1 LNLPFKHHILICT
14 GPRCGGERGSNRVRQ
29 EFRKEFVR
37 QGLPPSVK
45 DTQCICFGLC
55 RYGPNVIVYPEGVVY
70 ANVTP
75 RDVAAIVREHL
86 VGGRIVERLLLRRA
100 PAAPGGGEADG
111 GTPGSG
117 DDGTGAGDAGGGGAG
132 DPGPP
137 VSPL

>member
-1 LNLPFKHHILICT
+1 MNLPFKHHILICT

-70 ANVTP
+70 AQVSP
-75 RDVAAIVREHL
+75 RDVATIVREHL
-86 VGGRIVERLLLRRA
+86 VGGRVVERLLLRREPGA
-100 PAAPGGGEADG
+100 PEGGAAETDAAAACGP
-111 GTPGSG
+111 S
-117 DDGTGAGDAGGGGAG
+117 GAGEPESGG
-132 DPGPP
+132 DPGGPEGG
-137 VSPL
+137 